1 MSARVADVLDGL
13 ESLLSGGESIGDGDL
28 AELLQQWT
36 AALVEDCQR
45 RLQGAAEPLAASSP
59 ERGY

>member
-1 MSARVADVLDGL
+1 MSARIADVLDGL

-28 AELLQQWT
+28 GELLQQWT

-45 RLQGAAEPLAASSP
+45 RLQVAAEPLGASSP